1 VEAKKRNQQT
11 EAFVRQLLKY
21 DKAGKLDLFN
31 DILSAKE
38 EKGAE
43 EEEEEEEEE
52 EVVDLNVGPS
62 NARPA
67 NPSLVAPAA
76 IEAPSTLESSGNSLE
91 GLS

>member
-21 DKAGKLDLFN
+21 DKAGQLDLFN

-38 EKGAE
+38 EKGA

-91 GLS
+91 GSS

>member
-43 EEEEEEEEE
+43 EEEEEEEE
-52 EVVDLNVGPS
+52 VVDLNVGPS

-91 GLS
+91 GSS

>member
-43 EEEEEEEEE
+43 EEEEEE
-52 EVVDLNVGPS
+52 VVDLNVGPS

-91 GLS
+91 GSS

>member
-43 EEEEEEEEE
+43 EEEEEE
-52 EVVDLNVGPS
+52 VVDLNVGPS